1 MLDEKFESSKK
12 SVLVVDDEFN
22 IRALLKEQFLTR
34 DFEVEVA
41 EDGVQA
47 MKVLQQRNFDLV
59 LTDIKMPRVSGL
71 EILKYVKDNYP
82 DTEVIVMTAF
92 GDMQIAIDS
101 MKMKAYD
108 FLVKPFNFEQLFL
121 TIDRALE
128 KHKLEI
134 DNKALKLRLDEIKRK
149 EKIIGSS
156 KSLIDVLDLA
166 RRVAVTNSN
175 VLITGESG
183 TGKELLASFVHSN
196 SRRKENPF
204 VTINCASIP
213 DTLLESELFGHEKGS
228 FTDAYQLKQG
238 LVEIAKNGTLF
249 LDEIGDISL
258 IIQPKLLRFIEAGE
272 FRRIGGTHNFMVDV
286 RIIAATNKD
295 LREEVKNGKFREDLF
310 YRLNVVSLNLPPLRE
325 RKDDIPVLIKY
336 FLSIK
341 APYRNNKYFS
351 DDAISFMQ
359 EYNWP
364 GNIRELEHIIDSSI
378 IFSKADCIGVS
389 DIPIKIDPKKSQEP
403 AFFSPASQN
412 IITLDEMEKVHI
424 VNALKSLDWNQ
435 TKAAKALNISQ
446 KTLYTKIKKYNIL
459 K

>member
-1 MLDEKFESSKK
+1 MLGEKYESSKK
-12 SVLVVDDEFN
+12 SVLVIDDEFN
-22 IRALLKEQFLTR
+22 IRALLKEQLLNKN
-34 DFEVEVA
+34 FEVEIA

-47 MKVLQQRNFDLV
+47 MKILQQKTFDLV
-59 LTDIKMPRVSGL
+59 ITDIKMPRVSGL
-71 EILKYVKDNYP
+71 EVLKYVKENYP
-82 DTEVIVMTAF
+82 DTEVIMMTAY
-92 GDMQIAIDS
+92 GDMQMAIDA

-149 EKIIGSS
+149 ERIIGNS
-156 KSLIDVLDLA
+156 KPLTDVLELA
-166 RRVAVTNSN
+166 RRVAITNSN

-183 TGKELLASFVHSN
+183 TGKELLASFIHNN

-213 DTLLESELFGHEKGS
+213 DTLLESEVFGHEKGS

-286 RIIAATNKD
+286 RIIAATNKE

-310 YRLNVVSLNLPPLRE
+310 YRLNVVTLNLPPLRD
-325 RKDDIPVLIKY
+325 RKDDIPILVKY

-351 DDAISFMQ
+351 DEAIAFLQ
-359 EYNWP
+359 EYDWP

-378 IFSKADCIGVS
+378 IFSKSDRITTN
-389 DIPIKIDPKKSQEP
+389 DIPIKISATKDETP
-403 AFFSPASQN
+403 AFTTAPGEVVKS
-412 IITLDEMEKVHI
+412 LDDMEKIHI
-424 VNALKSLDWNQ
+424 INALRSFDWNQ
-435 TKAAKALNISQ
+435 TKVARALNISQ
-446 KTLYTKIKKYNIL
+446 KTLYTKIKKYKIQ